1 VPALTVTHVFSDGKI
16 AAVGETDYVRQL
28 WKDSDFEAVIDAT
41 GKCVLPGFVDAHT
54 HPVWAGDRVHEFAMK
69 VEFIDKVQIQNTV
82 KSIRYTEKDILNIT
96 FQQTT
101 YFAYTLSIQNNL

>member
-1 VPALTVTHVFSDGKI
+1 MTLCECPKDCHFGVPALTEMHVFSDGMI
-16 AAVGETDYVRQL
+16 AAVGNTEYVRQL

-69 VEFIDKVQIQNTV
+69 VEC
-82 KSIRYTEKDILNIT
+82 RY
-96 FQQTT
+96 
-101 YFAYTLSIQNNL
+101 